1 MYRSLNI
8 TSITTGLVSGAGA
21 ELGTVNINTGAGS
34 AVLTLY
40 NALSADAAKKIA
52 TIDASTKSSHAF
64 VIYCENG
71 LFYALSGGNADV
83 TIGFQ

>member
-8 TSITTGLVSGAGA
+8 TSIASGLVSGPGS

-40 NALSADAAKKIA
+40 NALSADANKKIA

-64 VIYCENG
+64 VVYCEIG